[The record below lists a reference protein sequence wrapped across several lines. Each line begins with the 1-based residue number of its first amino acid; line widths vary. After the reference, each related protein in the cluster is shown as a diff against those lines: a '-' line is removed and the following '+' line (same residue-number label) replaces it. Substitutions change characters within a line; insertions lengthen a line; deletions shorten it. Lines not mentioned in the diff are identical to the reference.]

1 MARRR
6 WAVLVVLALVVAVG
20 SDVATATAP
29 VPSDPAA
36 PAVVDDEAVAQLVE
50 ELAAAGIEV
59 FDDPA
64 GQPLAPAAEPRSPV
78 RLLRDQVVA
87 MEIELSAGAGM
98 PADELDAAVGAA
110 APEDDGDGAAEIVA
124 AAPSEVITTW
134 MDVGGTAASELAA
147 NLLGRP
153 VGPTGGVRPD
163 VLPDVVLL
171 LFASDVATVGAS
183 IPEPAG
189 ADAAAGWMRPRSD
202 GEAVEAAAPAGPCS
216 SVIGFVNGVVA
227 SVFNAIG
234 RLRAPPR
241 VHTGFSLFDTFV
253 NTVATVVVGGVN
265 AVIDGAN
272 FIISNTVSVAITTVL
287 TFVGR
292 VAGVV
297 GSVAVVVSAIRP
309 WSLKVV
315 ADPPNVEAPGGGS
328 IRAAVDLGGFDE
340 WPPAVADCAA
350 AAGVPLPPL
359 RPAGNP
365 VAWSVPGEG
374 LIATDSADPRL
385 RPDGTAVYTYHVV
398 KEPPLPNGPNV
409 VEEVR
414 VRATVQR
421 DDLRRL
427 EDRLLEMIRSEL
439 SQLLPPIG
447 SVVAPLVMPLIQPW
461 IDRAF
466 SALSRLRDVYSV
478 ARIAVR
484 SPDPNRP
491 TTTTATTAPAAR
503 PFGRCPS
510 GAELTAATAYAHPE
524 PEVVTGADGA
534 VVSCGYRMPE
544 VGIASAYIFLP
555 AAFPW
560 PTPDLLAA
568 EILDEES
575 DCNPST
581 IGQPLTIN
589 GADMAMVGCRSFHG
603 EVIYFVMEAGQIVEI
618 FAIDD
623 ATGVAMAEVLLG
635 TR

>member
-6 WAVLVVLALVVAVG
+6 WAVLVALALVVAFG
-20 SDVATATAP
+20 SHVADATAP
-29 VPSDPAA
+29 VPSDPTA
-36 PAVVDDEAVAQLVE
+36 PAGVDDEAVAQLVD
-50 ELAAAGIEV
+50 ELAATGIEV

-64 GQPLAPAAEPRSPV
+64 DQPLAPAAEPRSPM

-110 APEDDGDGAAEIVA
+110 AAEDDGDGAVDIVA
-124 AAPSEVITTW
+124 AAPSEVITAW

-153 VGPTGGVRPD
+153 DGPTAGVRPD
-163 VLPDVVLL
+163 VFPAVVLV

-189 ADAAAGWMRPRSD
+189 SDAAAGWMRPRSD
-202 GEAVEAAAPAGPCS
+202 GEAVEAAAPARPCS

-234 RLRAPPR
+234 HLRAPPPVR
-241 VHTGFSLFDTFV
+241 TGFSLFDSFV

-287 TFVGR
+287 SYVGR

-328 IRAAVDLGGFDE
+328 IRATVDLGWFDE

-359 RPAGNP
+359 RPSGNP

-385 RPDGTAVYTYHVV
+385 RPDGTAVFTYHVV

-439 SQLLPPIG
+439 GQLLPPIG
-447 SVVAPLVMPLIQPW
+447 SIVAPLVMPLIQPW

-466 SALSRLRDVYSV
+466 SALSRLRDVYGV

-491 TTTTATTAPAAR
+491 TTTTATPAAAR
-503 PFGRCPS
+503 PFVRCPS

-524 PEVVTGADGA
+524 PEVVTGADGV

-544 VGIASAYIFLP
+544 IGIGSAYIFLP
-555 AAFPW
+555 PAIPW
-560 PTPDLLAA
+560 PTSDFLAA

-603 EVIYFVMEAGQIVEI
+603 EVIYFIKEAGQIVEI